1 MKALSLALAT
11 TLTLTPLAVAAQEPP
26 VRWQRRSGPTAEPV
40 TVFHS
45 TQAANLPTAETLRR
59 GELLFEIS
67 HRFQPAMSQGSHALW
82 GLDGPVTNRLG
93 LAYAPTDR
101 IMVGV
106 LRSNLDDNLEFNA
119 KARVLE
125 GGRGSSVPWMAGVMG
140 GVAINT
146 QTIGGPGYNGD
157 ETQAYGQLILNALVG
172 GRLALGAVP
181 TFLHNPRIADA
192 TAKNAFVLGMN
203 GTLYLSS
210 MAAVFGEWLASGAR
224 PDYNDPSVTLKDAVT
239 LGLQLETGGHFFKL
253 MVTNSTRLDP
263 AQVLPGTP
271 YSFTPHEWRFGFN
284 ITRVLKIG
292 G

>member
-1 MKALSLALAT
+1 MKALSLVFAT
-11 TLTLTPLAVAAQEPP
+11 VLTLTPLAASAQEPP
-26 VRWQRRSGPTAEPV
+26 VRWQRRSGPTEVPV

-45 TQAANLPTAETLRR
+45 TQSANLPTAETLRK

-119 KARVLE
+119 KARVFE
-125 GGRGSSVPWMAGVMG
+125 GGRESTPFMVGVMG
-140 GVAINT
+140 GVALNT

-157 ETQAYGQLILNALVG
+157 ETQAYAQLILNTRVG

-203 GTLYLSS
+203 GTFYLSS

-224 PDYNDPSVTLKDAVT
+224 PDYNDESLTLKDAIT

-253 MVTNSTRLDP
+253 MVTNSTRAESD
-263 AQVLPGTP
+263 AGACPGRRTP
-271 YSFTPHEWRFGFN
+271 SRRTN
-284 ITRVLKIG
+284 G
-292 G
+292 GSASTSHGC

>member
-11 TLTLTPLAVAAQEPP
+11 TLTLVPLTASAQEPP
-26 VRWQRRSGPTAEPV
+26 VRWQRRSGPTEVPV

-45 TQAANLPTAETLRR
+45 TQSANLPTAETLRK

-119 KARVLE
+119 KARVFE
-125 GGRGSSVPWMAGVMG
+125 GGRESTPFMVGVMG
-140 GVAINT
+140 GVALNT

-157 ETQAYGQLILNALVG
+157 ETQAYAQLILNTRVG

-192 TAKNAFVLGMN
+192 TAKNAFMLGVN
-203 GTLYLSS
+203 GTFYLSS

-224 PDYNDPSVTLKDAVT
+224 PDYNDESLTLKDAIT

-253 MVTNSTRLDP
+253 MVTNSTRANP

>member
-11 TLTLTPLAVAAQEPP
+11 TLTLVPLAASAQEPP
-26 VRWQRRSGPTAEPV
+26 VRWQRRSGPTEVPV

-45 TQAANLPTAETLRR
+45 TQSANLPTAETLRK

-93 LAYAPTDR
+93 LAYAPADR

-119 KARVLE
+119 KARVFE
-125 GGRGSSVPWMAGVMG
+125 GGRESTPFMVGVMG
-140 GVAINT
+140 GVALNT

-157 ETQAYGQLILNALVG
+157 ETQAYAQLILNTRVG

-192 TAKNAFVLGMN
+192 TAKNAFMLGVN
-203 GTLYLSS
+203 GAFYLSS

-224 PDYNDPSVTLKDAVT
+224 PDYNDESLTLKDAIT

-253 MVTNSTRLDP
+253 MVTNSTRANP